1 MLSFFQRSVKEIDLS
16 DCIVTED
23 HLHAMTSCK
32 RLKKLY
38 LNQPRQKS
46 RKLERD
52 ITADHHLSSLLENC
66 KNLTVLH
73 LRDMTN
79 FVSDE
84 VFKLHQGSMYDI
96 SHFM

>member
-1 MLSFFQRSVKEIDLS
+1 M
-16 DCIVTED
+16 
-23 HLHAMTSCK
+23 HAMTSCK

-46 RKLERD
+46 KKLEREN
-52 ITADHHLSSLLENC
+52 TADHHLSSLLENC

-84 VFKLHQGSMYDI
+84 VIELHQGSMCDI
-96 SHFM
+96 T

>member
-1 MLSFFQRSVKEIDLS
+1 M
-16 DCIVTED
+16 
-23 HLHAMTSCK
+23 HAMTSCK

-46 RKLERD
+46 RQLEKE
-52 ITADHHLSSLLENC
+52 IQSDHHLSSLLENC

-84 VFKLHQGSMYDI
+84 VIELHQGSMCDI
-96 SHFM
+96 T

>member
-1 MLSFFQRSVKEIDLS
+1 MQRSVREIDLS
-16 DCIVTED
+16 DCPVTED
-23 HLHAMTSCK
+23 HLHALTSCK

-52 ITADHHLSSLLENC
+52 ITADHHLSALLENC

-84 VFKLHQGSMYDI
+84 VIELHQGSMYDI
-96 SHFM
+96 T